1 MSAEQ
6 LPRLRS
12 LPRGSRSRSR
22 SRSNPST
29 LGTVRGQ
36 GIIVHRMLLSQ
47 IGLISQMSEL
57 LRNQMRDSGLWHEL
71 VARQTE
77 LLARVESLEEL
88 VVFLSGQLAAHLDVE
103 QSRVGALPSASS

>member
-1 MSAEQ
+1 
-6 LPRLRS
+6 
-12 LPRGSRSRSR
+12 
-22 SRSNPST
+22 
-29 LGTVRGQ
+29 
-36 GIIVHRMLLSQ
+36 
-47 IGLISQMSEL
+47 
-57 LRNQMRDSGLWHEL
+57 MRDSGLWHEL

>member
-12 LPRGSRSRSR
+12 PPRGSRSRSR

-36 GIIVHRMLLSQ
+36 GMIVHRMLLSQ
-47 IGLISQMSEL
+47 IELISQMSEL
-57 LRNQMRDSGLWHEL
+57 LRNQMRDSGYLHEL
-71 VARQTE
+71 VARQAE
-77 LLARVESLEEL
+77 LLVRVEALEEL
-88 VVFLSGQLAAHLDVE
+88 VVFLSVQLAAHPDIE
-103 QSRVGALPSASS
+103 QSSAGALSSGSS